1 MSEAAKQKVVG
12 RERECREWYEKE
24 NVKARTFLMKENHYN
39 QGALSGGPEHFNR
52 AQNF

>member
-1 MSEAAKQKVVG
+1 MRLQNKRWWGGK
-12 RERECREWYEKE
+12 ECREWYEKE
-24 NVKARTFLMKENHYN
+24 NVKARTFMMKENHYS

>member
-24 NVKARTFLMKENHYN
+24 NVKARTFLMKENNYN
-39 QGALSGGPEHFNR
+39 PGALSGGPEHFNR